1 MSSTLHTEIIRSRQQ
16 EAAGR
21 ELHARQ
27 AHEASVLAR
36 VGGSANRRRGVR
48 ALAVLAAVGLCIAIA
63 TTTPASAHA
72 SQHSARLSHDATTN
86 GLSRLHALASRA
98 SDADA
103 PRFAADH
110 AKSHTVKFS
119 GLIATLSSTGAVGV
133 PGTSE
138 TDSGI
143 LDGKVSGRSVGRAAF
158 YQTSTWV
165 PGLTLAGGGR
175 VFNPLGS
182 IKFNATATW
191 TVNANATESYT
202 GKLEVMGGTGLY
214 RNAHGTASVAGNAPA
229 DGNSHAATI
238 SITGHIIY

>member
-1 MSSTLHTEIIRSRQQ
+1 MSSTLHTEIVGSRQL

-27 AHEASVLAR
+27 AHEASVLAC

-48 ALAVLAAVGLCIAIA
+48 ALAVFAAVGLCTAIA
-63 TTTPASAHA
+63 TTTSASAHA
-72 SQHSARLSHDATTN
+72 SQHPARVSHA
-86 GLSRLHALASRA
+86 A
-98 SDADA
+98 
-103 PRFAADH
+103 AADH

-119 GLIATLSSTGAVGV
+119 GLIATLSSTGAAGV
-133 PGTSE
+133 PGTTE

-143 LDGKVSGRSVGRAAF
+143 LDGTVSGRAVGRAAF
-158 YQTSTWV
+158 YQTSTWG

-202 GKLEVMGGTGLY
+202 GNLEITGGTGFY
-214 RNAHGTASVAGNAPA
+214 RNAHGTAKVTGNAPA
-229 DGNSHAATI
+229 AGNSHAATI
-238 SITGHIIY
+238 SITGHITY

>member
-1 MSSTLHTEIIRSRQQ
+1 MSSTLHTEIVRSRQL

-21 ELHARQ
+21 ELHAIQ

-36 VGGSANRRRGVR
+36 VSGSANRRRGVR
-48 ALAVLAAVGLCIAIA
+48 AVTVLAALGLCIAIA
-63 TTTPASAHA
+63 TTTPASAHP
-72 SQHSARLSHDATTN
+72 SQHSARLSHAATTN
-86 GLSRLHALASRA
+86 SMSRPHALASRA

-103 PRFAADH
+103 PRSTAHH
-110 AKSHTVKFS
+110 AKSHTLKLS
-119 GLIATLSSTGAVGV
+119 GLIATLSSTGAAGV
-133 PGTSE
+133 PGTTE

-143 LDGKVSGRSVGRAAF
+143 LDGTVSGRAVGRGAF
-158 YQTSTWV
+158 YQSSTWG

-182 IKFNATATW
+182 IRFNATATW

-202 GKLEVMGGTGLY
+202 GKLKITGGTGLY
-214 RNAHGTASVAGNAPA
+214 RNAHGTVNVTGNAPA

-238 SITGHIIY
+238 GITGHITY